1 MKEVKVK
8 DVASKIQDM
17 KEENELNI
25 SGSTYPI
32 NKVNMAAQSNL

>member
-17 KEENELNI
+17 KEENKLNI
-25 SGSTYPI
+25 SGWTYPI